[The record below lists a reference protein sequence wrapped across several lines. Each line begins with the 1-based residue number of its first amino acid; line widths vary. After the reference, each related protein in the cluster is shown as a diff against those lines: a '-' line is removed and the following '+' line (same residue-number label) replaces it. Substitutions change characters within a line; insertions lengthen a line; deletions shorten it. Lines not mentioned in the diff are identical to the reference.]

1 MSLVRFLPAWSA
13 LWFAAGCAAPTTGAE
28 EGGAAAPATVN
39 AEEAAQNAADAAD
52 RVDLARRKL
61 ERAQLDVEMGRR
73 EGDLALAKARVELD
87 LARKELEHFLAFEQ
101 PQRLAS
107 GQLDLQQTADGMSEQ
122 QEEMQQ
128 LELMYAKDDLA
139 DKTKE
144 IVIVRG
150 KRRFERAKQR
160 LELAT
165 KAQTDLRDV
174 QLPQQRL
181 KLELAVKD
189 KEAEVMRAEFGA
201 KAGALDKETAVI
213 AAKQEL
219 AKAER
224 DLAKAK
230 ARPSP

>member
-1 MSLVRFLPAWSA
+1 MSRVRFLPAASA
-13 LWFAAGCAAPTTGAE
+13 LLIVAGCVTPLTGSEGNAAG
-28 EGGAAAPATVN
+28 APAAVS
-39 AEEAAQNAADAAD
+39 AEDAAQNAADAAD

-61 ERAQLDVEMGRR
+61 ERAQFDAEMGQR
-73 EGDLALAKARVELD
+73 EGEITLSKARAELD
-87 LARKELEHFLAFEQ
+87 LARKELEHFVAFDM

-122 QEEMQQ
+122 SEEMQQ

-150 KRRFERAKQR
+150 KRRLERAKQR
-160 LELAT
+160 LDLAT

-189 KEAEVMRAEFGA
+189 KEVEVMRAELGM
-201 KAGALDKETAVI
+201 KAGAMDKEMALI
-213 AAKQEL
+213 GAKQEL

-230 ARPSP
+230 AGPKP